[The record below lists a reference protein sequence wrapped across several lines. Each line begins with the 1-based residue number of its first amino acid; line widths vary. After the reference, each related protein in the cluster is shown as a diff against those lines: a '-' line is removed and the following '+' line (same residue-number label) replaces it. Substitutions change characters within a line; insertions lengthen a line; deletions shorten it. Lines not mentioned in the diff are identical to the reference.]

1 MNRIYRK
8 KNYNIYAFDDEYIVH
23 NTGMKFEE
31 GHTHIKNFKTA
42 KFIIDL
48 AIHKSI
54 PHHLNPY
61 LLQSL
66 IRISNDK
73 EYKDKIQSLLDVK
86 ASKDKSY
93 YYNRGNKQKK
103 NYPKRTN

>member
-1 MNRIYRK
+1 LNRVYKK
-8 KNYNIYAFDDEYIVH
+8 KNYNIYAFDNEYVVH
-23 NTGMKFEE
+23 NINTNFKD

-61 LLQSL
+61 LLESL
-66 IRISNDK
+66 RRISDDE
-73 EYKDKIQSLLDVK
+73 EYKNKIQELLDTK
-86 ASKDKSY
+86 ASKDKIY